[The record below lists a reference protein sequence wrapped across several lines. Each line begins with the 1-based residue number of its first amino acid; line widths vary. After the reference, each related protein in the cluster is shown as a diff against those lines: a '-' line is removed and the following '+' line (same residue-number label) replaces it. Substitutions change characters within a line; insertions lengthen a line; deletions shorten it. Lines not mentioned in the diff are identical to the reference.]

1 MAHVGVYK
9 TDGEGG
15 YFFLTHETLSGSHSF
30 LLTAHEADILQ
41 QNIRRRLDGRAT
53 LSTEDE
59 DDGTERT

>member
-9 TDGEGG
+9 TNGEGG
-15 YFFLTHETLSGSHSF
+15 HF
-30 LLTAHEADILQ
+30 LLTFTVKDGTRSHLLSAHEADILA
-41 QNIRRRLDGRAT
+41 QNIKRRLGGRAT

>member
-9 TDGEGG
+9 ALTGH
-15 YFFLTHETLSGSHSF
+15 FFLTFTARDGTVSY
-30 LLTAHEADILQ
+30 LLREHEADILA
-41 QNIRRRLDGRAT
+41 QNIKRRLDGRAT